1 MKFPALYLLS
11 LCICCFPAIGQSF
24 QAADFRSTSTLPP
37 SAWEWLRDTAS
48 SSLDTGIL
56 FNNRPA
62 LRLSGFYPSAG
73 ISGKVNARRGEMHVS
88 GRVRIDSLDG
98 EVDITV
104 RLWDN
109 PARRKTQHIAEFHYT
124 LSATSSRQW
133 QEFRL
138 EVPLCRQ
145 AEVFDCEVSI
155 KGTGKIWI
163 GETNVLFPSS
173 EEAMTVNTDKKIPRL
188 TNIRHS
194 GIFLADP
201 ELSRAQVENLIVL
214 GKVWGFLKYFHPAVR
229 EGGMDW
235 DRELFRMIPAVL
247 DAGPA
252 QRNRS
257 LTEWCRSLGDIMVA
271 EDTAWISSCDALR
284 WIFDESVLG
293 RELSVIL
300 RKIAAAERSPW
311 CRYLYQVPYIQ
322 TLEDRNERDYPR
334 MSFDDAGVKLLAV
347 FRIWN
352 YVQYFYPYRQ
362 LADSPWEEALL
373 YAVPAIIQV
382 SDRES
387 YGNVLSSMAVY
398 TDDSHSCAAYMPG
411 GFLRQLIRTAAV
423 PDDMKYA
430 APFIST
436 IYADGKYIVTW
447 TCRSDTGD
455 LQRNDAVIAVN
466 GESVPAFI
474 ERKGKLIAA
483 SNPDCIQRDMSMSIS
498 FSARENAVYT
508 VIRDR
513 DTLTLKPAMMP
524 FRKFRRALYSS
535 GIRQSTL
542 TWFRGKELRPFDVID
557 DSTAYIHAEDIS
569 AYDFRKCLKYDR
581 LIVDLRNYPMNAA
594 QMWLMSLLPSSSPI
608 ALAVTPDIMWPGLFT
623 RRISDMTGRGRNYSP
638 DRRIVLLVDSRT
650 QSASEYLVM
659 QMQRSP
665 QVTTVGSTTA
675 GADGNVIR
683 LSLPGDFV
691 FQIGGAGVEYPDG
704 GQCQRCGVRIDHLVP
719 QKVDD
724 IAAGTD
730 TQIEYA
736 LNLLK

>member
-109 PARRKTQHIAEFHYT
+109 PARRKTQHIAEFHIAEFHYT

-398 TDDSHSCAAYMPG
+398 TDDSHSCAAYMPC

-542 TWFRGKELRPFDVID
+542 TWFR
-557 DSTAYIHAEDIS
+557 
-569 AYDFRKCLKYDR
+569 KYDR

-608 ALAVTPDIMWPGLFT
+608 ALAVTPDIMRPGLFT
-623 RRISDMTGRGRNYSP
+623 RRISDMTGYGRNYSP

-659 QMQRSP
+659 QMQCSP

-675 GADGNVIR
+675 GADGNVVR

>member
-1 MKFPALYLLS
+1 
-11 LCICCFPAIGQSF
+11 
-24 QAADFRSTSTLPP
+24 
-37 SAWEWLRDTAS
+37 
-48 SSLDTGIL
+48 
-56 FNNRPA
+56 
-62 LRLSGFYPSAG
+62 
-73 ISGKVNARRGEMHVS
+73 MHVR
-88 GRVRIDSLDG
+88 GCIRIDSLDG
-98 EVDITV
+98 EVDIAV

-109 PARRKTQHIAEFHYT
+109 PARRKTQHIAEFHHT
-124 LSATSSRQW
+124 LSAASSRQW

-138 EVPLCRQ
+138 GVPLCRQ

-163 GETNVLFPSS
+163 GGMIVLFPST

-194 GIFLADP
+194 GVFLADP
-201 ELSRAQVENLIVL
+201 ELSPAQVENLIVL

-229 EGGMDW
+229 EGCMDW
-235 DRELFRMIPAVL
+235 DRELFRMIPIVL

-252 QRNRS
+252 QRNS
-257 LTEWCRSLGDIMVA
+257 TLAEWCRSLGNIRTS
-271 EDTAWISSCDALR
+271 EDTVWISSCDALR

-300 RKIAAAERSPW
+300 RRIAAAERSPW
-311 CRYLYQVPYIQ
+311 SRYLYQVPYIQ
-322 TLEDRNERDYPR
+322 TLEDRNERDYPS

-362 LADSPWEEALL
+362 LADCPWEEVLL
-373 YAVPAIIQV
+373 YAVPAIMQV
-382 SDRES
+382 SDRRS
-387 YGNVLSSMAVY
+387 YGNILSSMAVY

-411 GFLRQLIRTAAV
+411 GFLQQLIRTAVV

-430 APFIST
+430 VPFIST

-455 LQRNDAVIAVN
+455 LQRGDAVIAVN
-466 GESVPAFI
+466 GESISAFI

-483 SNPDCIQRDMSMSIS
+483 SNPGCIQRDMAMSIS
-498 FSARENAVYT
+498 FSARKNAVYT
-508 VIRDR
+508 VIRDG
-513 DTLTLKPAMMP
+513 DTFTLKPAMMS
-524 FRKFRRALYSS
+524 FRKFRKALYSS

-542 TWFRGKELRPFDVID
+542 TWFRGKELQPFDVID

-569 AYDFRKCLKYDR
+569 AYDFRKCLKYDK

-608 ALAVTPDIMWPGLFT
+608 ALAVTPDILRPGLFA

-675 GADGNVIR
+675 GADGNVVR

-704 GQCQRCGVRIDHLVP
+704 GQCQRCGIQIDHLVP
-719 QKVDD
+719 QKVGD

>member
-1 MKFPALYLLS
+1 MKFPVLYLLS

-24 QAADFRSTSTLPP
+24 HAADFRSTSTLPP

-73 ISGKVNARRGEMHVS
+73 ISGKVNARRGEMRVS
-88 GRVRIDSLDG
+88 GCIRIDSLDG
-98 EVDITV
+98 EVDIAV

-109 PARRKTQHIAEFHYT
+109 PARRKTQHIAEFHHV
-124 LSATSSRQW
+124 LSSVSSRMW

-145 AEVFDCEVSI
+145 ADVFDCEVSI

-163 GETNVLFPSS
+163 GGMNVLFPST
-173 EEAMTVNTDKKIPRL
+173 EEVMTINTDKKIPRL

-194 GIFLADP
+194 GVFLADP
-201 ELSRAQVENLIVL
+201 ELSPAQVENLIVL

-229 EGGMDW
+229 EGCMDW
-235 DRELFRMIPAVL
+235 DRELFRMIPIVL

-252 QRNRS
+252 QRNS
-257 LTEWCRSLGDIMVA
+257 TLAEWCRNLGNIRTS
-271 EDTAWISSCDALR
+271 EDTVWISSCDALR

-300 RKIAAAERSPW
+300 RRIAAAKRSPW

-322 TLEDRNERDYPR
+322 TLEDRNERDYPS

-362 LADSPWEEALL
+362 LADCPWEEVLL
-373 YAVPAIIQV
+373 YAVPAMMQV

-387 YGNVLSSMAVY
+387 YGNALSSIAVY
-398 TDDSHSCAAYMPG
+398 TDDSHTYAAYMPG

-447 TCRSDTGD
+447 TCRFDTGD
-455 LQRNDAVIAVN
+455 LQRGDAVIAVN
-466 GESVPAFI
+466 GESISAFI

-483 SNPDCIQRDMSMSIS
+483 SNP
-498 FSARENAVYT
+498 
-508 VIRDR
+508 
-513 DTLTLKPAMMP
+513 
-524 FRKFRRALYSS
+524 
-535 GIRQSTL
+535 G
-542 TWFRGKELRPFDVID
+542 
-557 DSTAYIHAEDIS
+557 
-569 AYDFRKCLKYDR
+569 
-581 LIVDLRNYPMNAA
+581 
-594 QMWLMSLLPSSSPI
+594 
-608 ALAVTPDIMWPGLFT
+608 
-623 RRISDMTGRGRNYSP
+623 
-638 DRRIVLLVDSRT
+638 
-650 QSASEYLVM
+650 
-659 QMQRSP
+659 
-665 QVTTVGSTTA
+665 
-675 GADGNVIR
+675 
-683 LSLPGDFV
+683 
-691 FQIGGAGVEYPDG
+691 
-704 GQCQRCGVRIDHLVP
+704 
-719 QKVDD
+719 
-724 IAAGTD
+724 
-730 TQIEYA
+730 
-736 LNLLK
+736 

>member
-1 MKFPALYLLS
+1 M
-11 LCICCFPAIGQSF
+11 
-24 QAADFRSTSTLPP
+24 R
-37 SAWEWLRDTAS
+37 
-48 SSLDTGIL
+48 
-56 FNNRPA
+56 
-62 LRLSGFYPSAG
+62 
-73 ISGKVNARRGEMHVS
+73 VS
-88 GRVRIDSLDG
+88 GCIRINSLDG
-98 EVDITV
+98 EVDIAV

-109 PARRKTQHIAEFHYT
+109 PARRKTQHIAEFHHT
-124 LSATSSRQW
+124 LSAASSRQW

-163 GETNVLFPSS
+163 GGMNVLFPST
-173 EEAMTVNTDKKIPRL
+173 EEATTINTDKKIPRL

-194 GIFLADP
+194 GVFLADP
-201 ELSRAQVENLIVL
+201 ELSPAQVENLIVL

-229 EGGMDW
+229 EGYMDW

-252 QRNRS
+252 QRNRT
-257 LTEWCRSLGDIMVA
+257 LAEWCSGLGEILTS
-271 EDTAWISSCDALR
+271 EDTAWITSCDALR

-300 RKIAAAERSPW
+300 RRIAAAERSPW

-322 TLEDRNERDYPR
+322 TLEDRNERDYPL

-362 LADSPWEEALL
+362 LADRPWEEVLL
-373 YAVPAIIQV
+373 YAVPAIMQV

-398 TDDSHSCAAYMPG
+398 TDDSHSFAAYMPG
-411 GFLRQLIRTAAV
+411 GFLRQLIRSAAV

-436 IYADGKYIVTW
+436 IYTDGKYIVTW

-455 LQRNDAVIAVN
+455 LHRGDAVIAVN
-466 GESVPAFI
+466 GESIPAFV

-483 SNPDCIQRDMSMSIS
+483 SNPGCIQRDMAMSIS
-498 FSARENAVYT
+498 FYARKNAVYT

-569 AYDFRKCLKYDR
+569 AYDFRKCLKYDK

-594 QMWLMSLLPSSSPI
+594 QMWLISLLPSSSPI
-608 ALAVTPDIMWPGLFT
+608 ALAVTPDILRPGLFT

-665 QVTTVGSTTA
+665 QVTTVGSMTA
-675 GADGNVIR
+675 GADGNVVR

-704 GQCQRCGVRIDHLVP
+704 GQCQRCGIQIDHLVP
-719 QKVDD
+719 QKVGD

>member
-1 MKFPALYLLS
+1 M
-11 LCICCFPAIGQSF
+11 
-24 QAADFRSTSTLPP
+24 R
-37 SAWEWLRDTAS
+37 
-48 SSLDTGIL
+48 
-56 FNNRPA
+56 
-62 LRLSGFYPSAG
+62 
-73 ISGKVNARRGEMHVS
+73 VS
-88 GRVRIDSLDG
+88 GCIRINSLDG
-98 EVDITV
+98 EVDIAV

-109 PARRKTQHIAEFHYT
+109 PARRKTQHIAEFHHT
-124 LSATSSRQW
+124 LSAASSRQW

-163 GETNVLFPSS
+163 GGMNVLFPST
-173 EEAMTVNTDKKIPRL
+173 EEATTINTDKKIPRL

-194 GIFLADP
+194 GVFLADP
-201 ELSRAQVENLIVL
+201 ELSPAQVENLIVL

-229 EGGMDW
+229 EGYMDW

-252 QRNRS
+252 QRNS
-257 LTEWCRSLGDIMVA
+257 TLAEWCRGLGEILTS

-300 RKIAAAERSPW
+300 RRIAAAKRSPW

-322 TLEDRNERDYPR
+322 TLEDRNERDYPS

-362 LADSPWEEALL
+362 LADCPWEEVLL
-373 YAVPAIIQV
+373 YAVPAMMQV

-387 YGNVLSSMAVY
+387 YGNALSSIAVY
-398 TDDSHSCAAYMPG
+398 TDDSHTYAAYMPG

-455 LQRNDAVIAVN
+455 LQRGDAVIAVN
-466 GESVPAFI
+466 GESISAFI

-483 SNPDCIQRDMSMSIS
+483 SNPGCIQRDMAMSIS
-498 FSARENAVYT
+498 FSARKNAVYT
-508 VIRDR
+508 VIRDG
-513 DTLTLKPAMMP
+513 DTLTLKPAMMS
-524 FRKFRRALYSS
+524 FRKFRKALYSS

-542 TWFRGKELRPFDVID
+542 TWFRGKELQPFDVID

-569 AYDFRKCLKYDR
+569 AYDFRKCLKYDK

-608 ALAVTPDIMWPGLFT
+608 ALAVTPDILRPGLFT

-704 GQCQRCGVRIDHLVP
+704 GQCQRCGIQIDHLVP
-719 QKVDD
+719 QKVGD

>member
-1 MKFPALYLLS
+1 M
-11 LCICCFPAIGQSF
+11 
-24 QAADFRSTSTLPP
+24 R
-37 SAWEWLRDTAS
+37 
-48 SSLDTGIL
+48 
-56 FNNRPA
+56 
-62 LRLSGFYPSAG
+62 
-73 ISGKVNARRGEMHVS
+73 VS
-88 GRVRIDSLDG
+88 GCIRIDSLDG
-98 EVDITV
+98 EVDIAV

-109 PARRKTQHIAEFHYT
+109 PARRKAQHIAEFHHV
-124 LSATSSRQW
+124 LSSVSSRMW

-145 AEVFDCEVSI
+145 ADVFDCEVSI

-163 GETNVLFPSS
+163 GGMNVLFPST
-173 EEAMTVNTDKKIPRL
+173 EEVMTINTDKKIPRL

-194 GIFLADP
+194 GVFLADP
-201 ELSRAQVENLIVL
+201 ELSPAQVENLIVL

-229 EGGMDW
+229 EGCMDW
-235 DRELFRMIPAVL
+235 DRELFRMIPIVL

-252 QRNRS
+252 QRNS
-257 LTEWCRSLGDIMVA
+257 TLAEWCRNLGNIRTS
-271 EDTAWISSCDALR
+271 EDTVWISSCDALR

-300 RKIAAAERSPW
+300 RRIAAAKRSPW

-322 TLEDRNERDYPR
+322 TLEDRNERDYPS

-362 LADSPWEEALL
+362 LADCPWEEVLL
-373 YAVPAIIQV
+373 YAVPAMMQV

-387 YGNVLSSMAVY
+387 YGNALSSIAVY
-398 TDDSHSCAAYMPG
+398 TDDSHTYAAYMPG

-455 LQRNDAVIAVN
+455 LQRGDAVIAVN
-466 GESVPAFI
+466 GESISAFI

-483 SNPDCIQRDMSMSIS
+483 SNPGCIQRDMAMSIS
-498 FSARENAVYT
+498 FSARKNAVYT
-508 VIRDR
+508 VIRDG
-513 DTLTLKPAMMP
+513 DTLTLKPAMMS
-524 FRKFRRALYSS
+524 FRKFRKALYSS

-542 TWFRGKELRPFDVID
+542 TWFRGKELQPFDVID

-569 AYDFRKCLKYDR
+569 AYDFRKCLKYDK

-608 ALAVTPDIMWPGLFT
+608 ALAVTPDILRPGLFT

-704 GQCQRCGVRIDHLVP
+704 GQCQRCGIQIDHLVP
-719 QKVDD
+719 QKVGD

>member
-1 MKFPALYLLS
+1 
-11 LCICCFPAIGQSF
+11 
-24 QAADFRSTSTLPP
+24 
-37 SAWEWLRDTAS
+37 
-48 SSLDTGIL
+48 
-56 FNNRPA
+56 
-62 LRLSGFYPSAG
+62 
-73 ISGKVNARRGEMHVS
+73 MHVR
-88 GRVRIDSLDG
+88 GCIRIDSLDG
-98 EVDITV
+98 EVDIAV

-109 PARRKTQHIAEFHYT
+109 PARRKTQHIAEFHHT
-124 LSATSSRQW
+124 LSAASSRQW

-138 EVPLCRQ
+138 GVPLCRQ

-163 GETNVLFPSS
+163 GGMNVLFPST

-194 GIFLADP
+194 GVFLADP

-229 EGGMDW
+229 EGCMDW
-235 DRELFRMIPAVL
+235 DRELFRMIPIVL

-252 QRNRS
+252 QRNS
-257 LTEWCRSLGDIMVA
+257 TLAEWCRNLGNIRTS
-271 EDTAWISSCDALR
+271 EDTVWISSCDALR

-300 RKIAAAERSPW
+300 RRIAAAKRSPW
-311 CRYLYQVPYIQ
+311 YRYLYQVPYIQ
-322 TLEDRNERDYPR
+322 TLEDRNERDYPS

-362 LADSPWEEALL
+362 LADRPWEEVLL
-373 YAVPAIIQV
+373 YAVPAIMQV
-382 SDRES
+382 SDRRS

-398 TDDSHSCAAYMPG
+398 TDDSHSFAAYMPG

-447 TCRSDTGD
+447 ACRSDTGD
-455 LQRNDAVIAVN
+455 LQRGDAVIAVN
-466 GESVPAFI
+466 GESIPAFI

-483 SNPDCIQRDMSMSIS
+483 SNPGCIQRDMAMSIS
-498 FSARENAVYT
+498 FSARKNAVYT
-508 VIRDR
+508 VIRDG
-513 DTLTLKPAMMP
+513 DTLTLKPAMMS
-524 FRKFRRALYSS
+524 FRKFRKALYSS
-535 GIRQSTL
+535 GIRQSSL
-542 TWFRGKELRPFDVID
+542 TWFRGKELQPFDVID

-581 LIVDLRNYPMNAA
+581 LIVDLRNYPMNASL
-594 QMWLMSLLPSSSPI
+594 MWLMSLMSSSSPI
-608 ALAVTPDIMWPGLFT
+608 ALAVTPDILRPGLFT
-623 RRISDMTGRGRNYSP
+623 HRISDMTGRGRNYSP

-650 QSASEYLVM
+650 QSA
-659 QMQRSP
+659 
-665 QVTTVGSTTA
+665 
-675 GADGNVIR
+675 GNVVR

-704 GQCQRCGVRIDHLVP
+704 GQCQRCGIRIDHLVP
-719 QKVDD
+719 QKVGD